1 MKNYNAYTKIGNE
14 IVSISQSSSTS
25 ADVTKAYVDEQL
37 GTKADKTELV
47 DYAKTTEVT
56 KTVTDEIAK
65 VVADAPSSFDTLK
78 EIADWIDTH
87 EDSASAMNTA
97 IQKNTKN
104 ITSLSQKIDAKASI
118 KDTNSTATTTYS
130 SNKIDELLQNK
141 VDVLGD
147 ISETTVTFEEPTE
160 RAKPATGEKLK
171 LMMGKI
177 AKLFT
182 DLKAIAFSGSYN
194 DLTDKPIIPKLAK
207 SLDIEKEGLALDA
220 TQGKILNDKLGSE
233 PLETTMQNLS
243 GAVNE
248 LNSTNNLQS
257 NRLDALDTELSS
269 TKNNIDDINN
279 KLGTQVIYKLDGTTL
294 NITLKE

>member
-1 MKNYNAYTKIGNE
+1 M
-14 IVSISQSSSTS
+14 
-25 ADVTKAYVDEQL
+25 
-37 GTKADKTELV
+37 
-47 DYAKTTEVT
+47 
-56 KTVTDEIAK
+56 
-65 VVADAPSSFDTLK
+65 
-78 EIADWIDTH
+78 
-87 EDSASAMNTA
+87 
-97 IQKNTKN
+97 
-104 ITSLSQKIDAKASI
+104 
-118 KDTNSTATTTYS
+118 
-130 SNKIDELLQNK
+130 
-141 VDVLGD
+141 
-147 ISETTVTFEEPTE
+147 TFEEPTE

-207 SLDIEKEGLALDA
+207 SLDIEKEGSALDA

-233 PLETTMQNLS
+233 PLQTTMQNLS

-248 LNSTNNLQS
+248 LNSANNLQS